1 MTAPLMPRATA
12 VWLVENTS
20 LTFEQIGVF
29 CDLHTLEV
37 QGIADD
43 EVAVG
48 IVGLDPMA
56 NGQLTRDEIERCAAD
71 SSTRLKLAETGVPRP
86 RARAKGARYTPLS
99 KRQDRPDAISWI
111 LRIHPEISDPQ
122 IVKLLGTTKATIN
135 AVRDRTHWNASNI
148 KPQDPVSLG
157 ICTQAELDE
166 AVTKAQAKLRARE
179 EREAKEQAKAERTAA
194 RAAEAAAAQAPG
206 ANAIVLSYSAV
217 RAGRNRPGDFSE
229 GNLPV

>member
-71 SSTRLKLAETGVPRP
+71 SSARLTLAETGVPRP
-86 RARAKGARYTPLS
+86 RARAKGARQT
-99 KRQDRPDAISWI
+99 DRKS
-111 LRIHPEISDPQ
+111 
-122 IVKLLGTTKATIN
+122 VG
-135 AVRDRTHWNASNI
+135 
-148 KPQDPVSLG
+148 
-157 ICTQAELDE
+157 
-166 AVTKAQAKLRARE
+166 
-179 EREAKEQAKAERTAA
+179 
-194 RAAEAAAAQAPG
+194 
-206 ANAIVLSYSAV
+206 
-217 RAGRNRPGDFSE
+217 
-229 GNLPV
+229 